1 MWGFDI
7 YGNAR
12 NAETED
18 KIDIMLGP
26 DGLSRVYFNGKN
38 IGAFRSH
45 QDAVNFVK
53 DKVEELE
60 SSEK

>member
-1 MWGFDI
+1 MWGFGI

-12 NAETED
+12 NAETDD

-26 DGLSRVYFNGKN
+26 DGLSRVYFNSKN
-38 IGAFRSH
+38 IGVFHSH

-53 DKVEELE
+53 DKVDELE
-60 SSEK
+60 SNEK